1 MKKNWFWL
9 ALILLIALISVWGI
23 VFARPYALRG
33 SELVPASPAPEID
46 LPRAG
51 GGQYQLSMRGNRPA
65 VLFFGYTNC
74 PDVCPATMAEFKQV
88 RAELKSTAEGIDFL
102 FITVDPQR
110 DTVERMAAYL
120 KGFDP
125 GIIGLTGNE
134 AELAAV
140 WQAYGVY
147 RQIVPGDNPEFY
159 TVDHT
164 SRLYVIDAKGN
175 LRLTYPFGTPVADI
189 AADLRYLL
197 REK

>member
-9 ALILLIALISVWGI
+9 ALLLLIGLISVWGI

-33 SELVPASPAPEID
+33 SELLPAAPAPEID
-46 LPRAG
+46 LPQAG
-51 GGQYQLSMRGNRPA
+51 GGHYQLSERGDRPA
-65 VLFFGYTNC
+65 VIFFGYTNC

-88 RAELKSTAEGIDFL
+88 RAELKSSAESIDFL

-125 GIIGLTGNE
+125 GIIGLTGSE
-134 AELAAV
+134 EDLAEV
-140 WQAYGVY
+140 WQAFGVY
-147 RQIVPGDNPEFY
+147 RQIVPGENPEFY

-164 SRLYVIDAKGN
+164 SRLYVIDSHGD
-175 LRLTYPFGTPVADI
+175 LRLTYPFGTPVTDI

>member
-9 ALILLIALISVWGI
+9 ALLLLIGLISVWGI
-23 VFARPYALRG
+23 VFARPYELRG
-33 SELVPASPAPEID
+33 SELLPAAPAPEID
-46 LPRAG
+46 LLQAG
-51 GGQYQLSMRGNRPA
+51 GGHYRLSERGSRPA
-65 VLFFGYTNC
+65 VIFFGYTNC

-88 RAELKSTAEGIDFL
+88 RAELKSSAESIDFL

-125 GIIGLTGNE
+125 GIIGLTGSE
-134 AELAAV
+134 EDLAEV
-140 WQAYGVY
+140 WQAFGVY
-147 RQIVPGDNPEFY
+147 RQIVPGENPEFY

-164 SRLYVIDAKGN
+164 SRLYVIDSHGD
-175 LRLTYPFGTPVADI
+175 LRLTYPFGTPVTDV